1 MYLESKFGDIE
12 EYTKYWLPLLRM
24 DAVYNAVK
32 DNSNS
37 TILQNV
43 TVVFDET
50 GRMSFFYLFRCRLF
64 LNIRRIKADVR

>member
-1 MYLESKFGDIE
+1 MFGDIE

-32 DNSNS
+32 DESNS

-50 GRMSFFYLFRCRLF
+50 GIPYRFFVTFNVSDL
-64 LNIRRIKADVR
+64 K